1 MARIAA
7 GRRARQRRVA
17 LVVCSAVSAV
27 VLLFAGTAWGF
38 TSYINDSIGRVNAG
52 TAGTP
57 SSGPLT
63 VLLAGVD
70 VRAGLTRHQQLALH
84 VGNSVSF
91 NSDTL
96 MLIHVSGDRSHV
108 TVISIPRDS
117 WVDIPGHGMNK
128 INAAYGLGG
137 PSLVV
142 KTVEQNTGLTI
153 NDFIQVNFL
162 GFVRVID
169 ALGGV
174 NICLPFAVND
184 AYSGL
189 HLTAGPHHVG
199 GITALEYA
207 RDRHSFATSDLARI
221 QDQQRLLASM
231 LNEAISSG
239 TLANPLKLSRF
250 LGAAL
255 AAIKVDQGLNVSSL
269 ADQLRGI
276 SPHNVRFMTV
286 PLSNYNYQTPSGES
300 AVLWDASAAQE
311 LFSEMKND
319 QPATR
324 PARPQPRHSAGP
336 RRGQV
341 PVAVWNGT
349 LISGLSGSYRHRP
362 RQSRLPGAGRAHL
375 AGARPEPDRHPVPA
389 RPRGRG
395 QAGPAGD
402 ARGDA
407 AAGEGARQ
415 GPGPARVERVHGDV
429 TGAGPV
435 GLLVPG
441 RAVPDGGPG
450 RLPQPLAAG
459 RARPLGLAPGLAG
472 AGHPTTGRR
481 MTGHPT
487 TGHPTTG
494 HLMTG
499 RPRAGRPAAGRPAAA
514 CPGRRDPG
522 SPPAGTARPPAGR
535 SGPWCP
541 GWPARCAR
549 RTRPPRGR
557 GTSRRPGASPAPGPA

>member
-17 LVVCSAVSAV
+17 LVVCGAVSAV

-108 TVISIPRDS
+108 TVVSIPRDS

-142 KTVEQNTGLTI
+142 KTVELNTGLTV

-189 HLTAGPHHVG
+189 HLTAGIHHVG
-199 GITALEYA
+199 GITALSYA

-286 PLSNYNYQTPSGES
+286 PLSNYNYQTSTGES
-300 AVLWDASAAQE
+300 AVLWDPSAAQT
-311 LFSEMKND
+311 LFSELRND
-319 QPATR
+319 QPATG
-324 PARPQPRHSAGP
+324 PARPHPRHSAGP
-336 RRGQV
+336 RRSQV
-341 PVAVWNGT
+341 PVTVWNGT
-349 LISGLSGSYRHRP
+349 LISGLSGSTGTDLGNLGFPVRAGLTWPVHDLSQTVIQYP
-362 RQSRLPGAGRAHL
+362 PGHE
-375 AGARPEPDRHPVPA
+375 AGAKLVQQVMHGATLQQVKGLGKVRVLLGSSGYTVTSPSASPASSPPAVPSQTA
-389 RPRGRG
+389 AQDACRGRG
-395 QAGPAGD
+395 
-402 ARGDA
+402 
-407 AAGEGARQ
+407 
-415 GPGPARVERVHGDV
+415 
-429 TGAGPV
+429 
-435 GLLVPG
+435 
-441 RAVPDGGPG
+441 
-450 RLPQPLAAG
+450 
-459 RARPLGLAPGLAG
+459 
-472 AGHPTTGRR
+472 
-481 MTGHPT
+481 
-487 TGHPTTG
+487 
-494 HLMTG
+494 
-499 RPRAGRPAAGRPAAA
+499 
-514 CPGRRDPG
+514 
-522 SPPAGTARPPAGR
+522 
-535 SGPWCP
+535 
-541 GWPARCAR
+541 
-549 RTRPPRGR
+549 
-557 GTSRRPGASPAPGPA
+557 